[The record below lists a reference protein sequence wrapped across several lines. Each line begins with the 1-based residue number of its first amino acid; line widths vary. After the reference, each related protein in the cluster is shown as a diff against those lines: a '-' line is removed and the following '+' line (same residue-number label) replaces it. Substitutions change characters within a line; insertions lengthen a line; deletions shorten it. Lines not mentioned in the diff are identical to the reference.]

1 MILVVS
7 VSSFT
12 LKHILGLSI
21 FLFGGSKERKNVAL
35 NVVDV
40 AIFSSFEKLRHAIN
54 IWEGYLLHL
63 QYDMVLEIL

>member
-54 IWEGYLLHL
+54 I
-63 QYDMVLEIL
+63 